1 MLVEIIKNIQ
11 GLPYKDYIMV
21 KDPDNILG
29 EKTILDAIESEDYS
43 IILYKDV
50 DEFRYIIESQ
60 IKAGHK
66 KRLIFILK
74 EDLYIA

>member
-1 MLVEIIKNIQ
+1 MLVEKIKNIL

-29 EKTILDAIESEDYS
+29 EKRILDAIEEEDYR

-50 DEFRYIIESQ
+50 EEFRYISQ
-60 IKAGHK
+60 VH
-66 KRLIFILK
+66 FSV
-74 EDLYIA
+74 